1 MRKSV
6 FLLSLFV
13 LPLYMLL
20 QAQEKTAPFWGKQEV
35 YLINQ
40 TEKTFHL
47 VDALLKENILLPVI
61 RHWLVKQH
69 CNYWT
74 VYSMIRVWM
83 VVKRFRGLWNLV

>member
-20 QAQEKTAPFWGKQEV
+20 QAQEKTTPFWGKQEV

-47 VDALLKENILLPVI
+47 VDALLK
-61 RHWLVKQH
+61 
-69 CNYWT
+69 
-74 VYSMIRVWM
+74 
-83 VVKRFRGLWNLV
+83 